1 MDTSSNENEQIQQNL
16 SFLSIIKVLLLK
28 IMLSLHIITLED
40 LDIYSDSEDSD
51 QESDFEMDTTPIKQV
66 KFICS

>member
-1 MDTSSNENEQIQQNL
+1 
-16 SFLSIIKVLLLK
+16 
-28 IMLSLHIITLED
+28 MLSLHIITLED

-51 QESDFEMDTTPIKQV
+51 QESDFEMDITPIKQV